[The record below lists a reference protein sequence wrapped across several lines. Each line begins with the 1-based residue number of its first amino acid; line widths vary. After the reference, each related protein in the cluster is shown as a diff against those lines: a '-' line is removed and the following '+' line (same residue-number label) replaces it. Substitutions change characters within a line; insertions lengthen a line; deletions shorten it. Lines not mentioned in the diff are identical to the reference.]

1 MTNNYSNEI
10 GIKDLLLILWNRKI
24 IIGFITSIAAIISV
38 IYALSLPN
46 IYTSKALLAPVS
58 TDDSLS
64 SKLGSFSSLAGMTG
78 FTLPGENATK
88 SKEGIERIKSYEFFS
103 NYFLPNIKM
112 EDILAVR
119 NWDPKRNEVTYDDEL
134 FDSKEGKW
142 IRKVSFPKKIIP
154 SNQEAYEKY
163 LDMISISES
172 RQTSFVSLSINHESP
187 YIAKKWVEIIIK
199 NVNESMRSEDEKKA
213 QNSIDYLNESI
224 KSTNIQSL
232 KDAISGLLEG
242 QMQILMLASSNE
254 AYVFKAIDSPFVPEK
269 KSSPR
274 RALICIIGTLIGAIL
289 SLIIVFSQYYRK
301 AYQKIK

>member
-1 MTNNYSNEI
+1 MTNNYSDEI

-163 LDMISISES
+163 LDIISISES

-199 NVNESMRSEDEKKA
+199 NVNDSMRSEDEKKA